1 MVEGG
6 WGGPYE
12 PRYRPIESYGL
23 IGDLRTAALV
33 GVDGSIDWFC
43 PRRFDA
49 PSLFGAIL
57 DADSGGAFRI
67 APTSPVPSKQMYL
80 PDTAVLVTRFYSDEG
95 VGEVTDFMPARARA
109 LRTHAPGGRGARRG
123 GVPHVVP
130 PGLRLRAAPA
140 TAWTCPGSAWRA
152 SRPTGDPP
160 PSCAASVPLE
170 AEGPAAEQPLPP
182 ARGRE
187 RLVRVAARRRA
198 ASDGPTSR

>member
-1 MVEGG
+1 M
-6 WGGPYE
+6 GGPYE

-49 PSLFGAIL
+49 PSLFASIL
-57 DADSGGAFRI
+57 DADRGGAFRI

-95 VGEVTDFMPARARA
+95 VGEVTDSMPLELEPCALLRRVDVVRGEVEFRVSCRPAFDYARAGHRVDVSGDRVARFTPDWRIQRRA
-109 LRTHAPGGRGARRG
+109 ARERAPAGRGPGRRM
-123 GVPHVVP
+123 PF
-130 PGLRLRAAPA
+130 
-140 TAWTCPGSAWRA
+140 
-152 SRPTGDPP
+152 
-160 PSCAASVPLE
+160 
-170 AEGPAAEQPLPP
+170 PP

-187 RLVRVAARRRA
+187 RVVRVAAHRGRRA
-198 ASDGPTSR
+198 VDR